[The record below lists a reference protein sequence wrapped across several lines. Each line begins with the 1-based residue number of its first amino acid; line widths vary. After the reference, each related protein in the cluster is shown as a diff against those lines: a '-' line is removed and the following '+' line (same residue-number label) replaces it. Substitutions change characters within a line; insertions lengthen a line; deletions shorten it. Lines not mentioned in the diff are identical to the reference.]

1 LAADS
6 SARGGGILRVF
17 HRGGCVCG
25 QRITVDFDHRE
36 ILWLGL
42 VEKT

>member
-1 LAADS
+1 VADS
-6 SARGGGILRVF
+6 SAAAGESSASF
-17 HRGGCVCG
+17 TAAAVCAG
-25 QRITVDFDHRE
+25 QRIAVDFDHRE